1 MSRRFASVSWVLSI
15 LIVVALALAIAC
27 SSPNRNAPGTAPTEQ
42 EPVASTKSALP
53 PSKPAALLPVKR
65 AAVEEHIPKPPE
77 TPVSAPD
84 APATRAVEPTPS
96 ETAPSLL
103 KMMQDAETRR
113 LEYEQSL
120 PRLASERD
128 AAAEV
133 VVRRQKDLLAYK
145 NPFLPRPQ
153 LAPDEAEEI
162 KGMGGAERANWAE
175 GRHAE
180 AKALFEAA
188 QKVYDDAKASP
199 PN

>member
-42 EPVASTKSALP
+42 EPVASTKPELA
-53 PSKPAALLPVKR
+53 PSKPTAPPPIAR
-65 AAVEEHIPKPPE
+65 AAAEEHIPTPPE
-77 TPVSAPD
+77 TSVTPPA
-84 APATRAVEPTPS
+84 APATRAAQPTPS
-96 ETAPSLL
+96 ETVPNPL
-103 KMMQDAETRR
+103 KAMQDAEARR
-113 LEYEQSL
+113 IEYEQSL

-133 VVRRQKDLLAYK
+133 VARRQKDLLAFK
-145 NPFLPRPQ
+145 NPYLPRPQ

-162 KGMGGAERANWAE
+162 KGMGGAERAKWAE
-175 GRHAE
+175 GRLAD
-180 AKALFEAA
+180 AKAVFEAA
-188 QKVYDDAKASP
+188 QKAYDDAKASP